1 MIHTVTPAVPSI
13 SPTHQDACPMPKAT
27 SEALASIFSL
37 GNPGEIQDNPEDP
50 GRFRANAHIHLPP
63 NFSAFDSVSHAVE
76 LAAGEGLSALGVSNY
91 YNFTVYADFVAE
103 ASRRGILPLFG
114 IETIALDRKMQESAT
129 KANDPGNPGKVYIC
143 GKGMTAFDKMTP
155 RARTLLDGIRRRDG
169 ERMAAMTARLEE
181 IFAAAGHPTGL
192 TAAGIIDRIVAR
204 HGSPRETVTLQER
217 HLCQAFQERLFEI
230 VGGDGRAAAL
240 GEIFGA
246 PPRSS
251 MADPVAVQNEI
262 RSNLM
267 KAGKPAYVAET
278 FGPLDDAR
286 ELILELGGIPCYP
299 VLADGAAPICGFEET
314 PEALVENL
322 RRLAFPMVEFI
333 PIRNSPE
340 VLLRYVRALRSAG
353 FVVSAGTEH
362 NTLDLIPLE
371 PRCAGGA
378 PIPEE
383 AREIFREGACVIA
396 AHQFLTLHGECGF
409 VDAAGRPNDNHPDAE
424 SRIDVFRRMGATLIA
439 RHGRGRT
446 DSQ

>member
-1 MIHTVTPAVPSI
+1 MNQPLHA
-13 SPTHQDACPMPKAT
+13 
-27 SEALASIFSL
+27 ALQALRSL
-37 GNPGEIQDNPEDP
+37 GNPREMQDAHQGAGP
-50 GRFRANAHIHLPP
+50 FRVNTHIHLPP
-63 NFSAFDSVSHAVE
+63 NFSAFESVSHAIR
-76 LAAGEGLSALGVSNY
+76 LAATGGIAVLGASNY
-91 YNFTVYADFVAE
+91 YDYSVYAEFARE
-103 ASRRGILPLFG
+103 AAGRGILPLFG
-114 IETIALDRKMQESAT
+114 LEAIALDPHLQQAAIKV
-129 KANDPGNPGKVYIC
+129 NDPGNPGRIYVC
-143 GKGMTAFDKMTP
+143 GKGITRLDDMTP
-155 RARTLLDGIRRRDG
+155 RARTLLDGIRRRD
-169 ERMAAMTARLEE
+169 EKRMAAMTARLEE

-240 GEIFGA
+240 GELFGA
-246 PPRSS
+246 PPKSS
-251 MADPVAVQNEI
+251 MDDPVAVQNEI

-267 KAGKPAYVAET
+267 KAGKPAYLAET

-299 VLADGAAPICGFEET
+299 VLADGAAPICGFEQT

-409 VDAAGRPNDNHPDAE
+409 VDAAGRPNDNYPDAE
-424 SRIDVFRRMGATLIA
+424 SRIDAFRRMGATLIA